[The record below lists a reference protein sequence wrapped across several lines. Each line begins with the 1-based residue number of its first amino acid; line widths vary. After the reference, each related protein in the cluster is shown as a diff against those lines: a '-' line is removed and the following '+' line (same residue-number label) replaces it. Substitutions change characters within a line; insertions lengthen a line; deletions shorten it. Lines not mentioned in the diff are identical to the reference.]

1 MFKLKH
7 ILTIPI
13 LLLSF
18 SLYSQND
25 CATAVPLSFENY
37 STCGD
42 MVLENVDLGIASPS
56 STGPNPGCAN
66 FSGSTND
73 LWYTLVVPTG
83 INTLSFHAF
92 NSSNSVPFPASSNP
106 GMAVYRGTN
115 CSNLTLIDCF
125 ESTGG
130 FMQNGEIRWE
140 NISGLTPGEILYI
153 RIWDEGNLDQSLFLA
168 ASVITDFPEDD
179 CDTPIPL
186 SQGGCNIL
194 STGGDI
200 TAPEQCGWN
209 TTDNSIFYSFTVT
222 ADDPQPYTIT
232 AENGEC
238 WSNEGGLGEEPEIQ
252 FAVYQWNGTNCNGIG
267 GAGSTYMGCAS
278 GTGTVTFS
286 ENLPPGNYILAM
298 DGFSMLQGNSLCT
311 YGFGAPFIDEQLVVS
326 LNTTNAMCGEGGTA
340 AIAVAQSCTGNP
352 TYNWSDGLGNT
363 QTVEDIPPGD
373 YSVTVS
379 DGPNCQDTVIN
390 FTIADEGDIDVN
402 ITTSGDECTGPF
414 SATANVTGANPAD
427 CDFEWSTTPTQTTQT
442 ATNLAEGDYTVTV
455 TYGSC
460 EETATVTIT
469 GGAVGVDITLTG
481 DMCQGPLEATA
492 NVTGADIA
500 DCTFQWNTV
509 PPQTT
514 QTIIISE
521 PGTYTVNVDADGCTG
536 SDTQNIIFHDLV
548 INLDYEP
555 NLCAGENA
563 YAVVTVIE
571 GQPPYSY
578 SWSTGAS
585 SNNININ
592 TSGDYS
598 VTVTDGGGCEAS
610 EDFAVTI
617 HPSLNLT
624 ADVYDISCYG
634 LIDGAV
640 ATNTTGGTPPFTYN
654 WNLPYSTDSI
664 GGLPQ
669 GTYAVTVTDIH
680 GCSAANN
687 WYVNEPQPL
696 VFSFGM
702 PATICQGDTVPLSI
716 ATFGGTEPYT
726 YHWGDDPFLNVDFR
740 EVSPDVTTTYTVF
753 VSDANNCSAEEQ
765 SVTITVSPP
774 LELNIS
780 TTDVNCYNA
789 CDGTATLSV
798 IGGSLPLDY
807 SWDANGNYIQNLCA
821 DDYSVT
827 VTDNFGCSNSID
839 FSIAQP
845 DTITIQTLS
854 SPATCFGSP
863 DGMAW
868 LQAWGGTPIDTV
880 NGNFVYNYQ
889 WSNGSQNDTIIDTGG
904 VYTVT
909 LTDDNGCVVTSTIT
923 IDQPDDIIVTPIGN
937 RQICIGQS
945 STFSVAA
952 TGGNGFFNFEWEG
965 SDGSIYYGDQI
976 TVSPDVT
983 TSYTLHV
990 TDGNGCEGG
999 YQTATV
1005 NVYPNLEILDV
1016 SALEDTVCQG
1026 ETVRVELD
1034 IAGGNGG
1041 PYTIHFQD
1049 DYVVTTPH
1057 IFTPQNSGYFTYTV
1071 SDLCGTPTQTDSVFI
1086 RVMPMPENS
1095 FFVDRTKACPPATFH
1110 FTEDSEDIGQNYL
1123 WDFGDGGYSVNKNP
1137 SHTYTETGRYDVSLT
1152 VWSEYGCENK
1162 QTILNMITLHPK
1174 PRAEFMASPEVM
1186 SILNAQVVFTNVTEN
1201 GGIYFWDFDDGNVTM
1216 WTDQDPI
1223 HTFTAP
1229 GEYDVTLIARNIHE
1243 CMDTVVKR
1251 IKVNDEFSFY
1261 APTAF
1266 SPNNDGINDY
1276 FYVTGYGIDKYSFNL
1291 VIFDRWGNK
1300 VFETNVFDPN
1310 SPHKMSWDG
1319 TDQGSVLKGDI
1330 LLPIG
1335 AYSWYCKFND
1345 IWGNPKERSGVVNI
1359 IR

>member
-1 MFKLKH
+1 MKKITL
-7 ILTIPI
+7 LTPWIVLSALI
-13 LLLSF
+13 IFVNYQSSF
-18 SLYSQND
+18 SQNL
-25 CATAVPLSFENY
+25 VINPSFEDISSCPQGPSQLGLANNWDDCNNNADTCSSPDLYGECNALPFPIPGMDPPVGVPANLLGNQEARTGQNY
-37 STCGD
+37 A
-42 MVLENVDLGIASPS
+42 GIITKEAMAMMDCNAIEIGIYREYIQGTLSSPLVAGQTYCVEFYVS
-56 STGPNPGCAN
+56 LADKVKWGTDKFGVYFSNTFVQYDFCNDPHPLPVTPQLVYTGPPLMNTTEWVQLQWEYTATGGEQYIVIGNFWNNAETPLYDNNCAEMNPYAYYYIEDV
-66 FSGSTND
+66 S
-73 LWYTLVVPTG
+73 VVPG
-83 INTLSFHAF
+83 PCN
-92 NSSNSVPFPASSNP
+92 
-106 GMAVYRGTN
+106 
-115 CSNLTLIDCF
+115 
-125 ESTGG
+125 E
-130 FMQNGEIRWE
+130 E
-140 NISGLTPGEILYI
+140 PGEL
-153 RIWDEGNLDQSLFLA
+153 R
-168 ASVITDFPEDD
+168 
-179 CDTPIPL
+179 
-186 SQGGCNIL
+186 
-194 STGGDI
+194 
-200 TAPEQCGWN
+200 
-209 TTDNSIFYSFTVT
+209 
-222 ADDPQPYTIT
+222 
-232 AENGEC
+232 
-238 WSNEGGLGEEPEIQ
+238 
-252 FAVYQWNGTNCNGIG
+252 
-267 GAGSTYMGCAS
+267 
-278 GTGTVTFS
+278 
-286 ENLPPGNYILAM
+286 
-298 DGFSMLQGNSLCT
+298 
-311 YGFGAPFIDEQLVVS
+311 VS
-326 LNTTNAMCGEGGTA
+326 LNTYPANCGLDGS
-340 AIAVAQSCTGNP
+340 AVMEVISSCSGNP
-352 TYNWSDGLGNT
+352 QFNWSTGDTGLE
-363 QTVEDIPPGD
+363 VEDLPAGN
-373 YSVTVS
+373 YTVTVT
-379 DGPNCQDTVIN
+379 DDAPCQDTIIN
-390 FTIADEGDIDVN
+390 FTIIDDGNIQVDITNAGDA
-402 ITTSGDECTGPF
+402 CTGPF

-455 TYGSC
+455 TYGTC
-460 EETATVTIT
+460 VETATTTIIS
-469 GGAVGVDITLTG
+469 GEIDVEITFTG

-492 NVTGADIA
+492 NVTGADPA
-500 DCTFQWNTV
+500 NCTFQWNTV

-514 QTIIISE
+514 QTITITE
-521 PGTYTVNVDADGCTG
+521 PGTYTVVVDDGDCTG